1 MESQKKIEEVTSN
14 VKKYINTNYALIK
27 LETLDKTSLVASSLI
42 SGLIVSIVTIL
53 FVFFLSISAGFYLA
67 YRFNDF
73 SLGFIIVAGFY
84 FVIVMILLLTRKRLL
99 ENPIRNKII
108 RKVFTA
114 KNEQILF

>member
-1 MESQKKIEEVTSN
+1 MENQDNIEEVTNN
-14 VKKYINTNYALIK
+14 VKKYINTNYELIK

-67 YRFNDF
+67 YRLNDF
-73 SLGFIIVAGFY
+73 SLGFMIVAGFY
-84 FVIVMILLLTRKRLL
+84 FIIVMLLLLTRKRLI

-108 RKVFTA
+108 RKVFST
-114 KNEQILF
+114 KKEHIIF